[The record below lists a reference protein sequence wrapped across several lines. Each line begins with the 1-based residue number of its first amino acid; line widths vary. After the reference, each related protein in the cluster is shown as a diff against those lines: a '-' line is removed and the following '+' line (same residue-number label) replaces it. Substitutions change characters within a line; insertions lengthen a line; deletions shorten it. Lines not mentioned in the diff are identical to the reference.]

1 MIELQIREAIAN
13 VAKKQ
18 KQTIVEEIER
28 DSVLLNIGLDSL
40 SYAILVVELEELLG
54 VDPFQIEDKVIY
66 PRTFGEFVDLYIKHC
81 G

>member
-54 VDPFQIEDKVIY
+54 IDPFQIEDKVIY